1 MRISKLRPSPG
12 VLIGTIA
19 LVFALSGAAV
29 ASNGGK
35 VQTADIAKRAV
46 TGKKLASDSVKSGK
60 IIDGKVKARD
70 LAPGVIPSAPE
81 QAYGLVNKSGANVA
95 PAAGAVG
102 INGVASGGVG
112 VICYDLDF
120 VPISGTATVGAGPPG
135 QPGAN
140 VDMVVGPAAGCVAP
154 FTDAATATRALRKP
168 TPADNSPDAPADRD
182 VFVHFIR

>member
-1 MRISKLRPSPG
+1 MRISKVCPSPG
-12 VLIGTIA
+12 VLVGTIA

-60 IIDGKVKARD
+60 IIDGKVKAKD
-70 LAPGVIPSAPE
+70 LAPGVIPSVPE
-81 QAYGLVNKSGANVA
+81 EAYGLVNKNGANA
-95 PAAGAVG
+95 AAAAGAVG

-112 VICYDLDF
+112 VICYDLAF
-120 VPISGTATVGAGPPG
+120 VPISGTATIAGGAPG
-135 QPGAN
+135 QPGST
-140 VDMVVGPAAGCVAP
+140 VDLVIGNAAGCAAP
-154 FTDAATATRALRKP
+154 NNDAATATRTLRKV
-168 TPADNSPDAPADRD
+168 TPADNAPDQANDKD